1 LQIEKREISPVELE
15 LTVTVPAEEMAA
27 RVEEALREAAPK
39 MKVPGFRPGHVPR
52 KIVWQRF
59 GDAITAEAVDKSL
72 QKYYRAALDEAGIEP
87 VSPGTMQDVS
97 YKEGQ
102 PLTFK
107 VKIEKAPDFELP
119 DISDITV
126 ELEQP
131 QVSQEDVLQ
140 AIDQLRE
147 QQAVL
152 TPTDEPVDEDSVL
165 VVDIQEIDQ
174 AGLPIIGRVRRDVQL
189 DMRRNPF
196 GKDFAERAMGTR
208 VGAHI
213 LLVVNE
219 GARAQPEKKT
229 VTFDIEVKSVQRK
242 ELPPFDDAFAAS
254 INPEAPTAKELEE
267 DLRRSLTARAAAVA
281 RRKMHDRLIDS
292 LLHKLDFPVPPR
304 MLDDYL
310 ERLVRDSVSEDKSG
324 SAEDPAEIEK
334 LKEDYRAVGIRN
346 IRWYLVRS
354 KLVSSQDLKPT
365 EEDIEHEMETLAKV
379 YGKPR
384 REIDAIYAAEDKRH
398 DLMEAISDRKLFA
411 SLERRAKVIP
421 VPVDLATFEGRAPSR
436 IVTP

>member
-1 LQIEKREISPVELE
+1 
-15 LTVTVPAEEMAA
+15 
-27 RVEEALREAAPK
+27 
-39 MKVPGFRPGHVPR
+39 
-52 KIVWQRF
+52 
-59 GDAITAEAVDKSL
+59 
-72 QKYYRAALDEAGIEP
+72 LDEAGIEP